1 MVILTAKGIG
11 VEGNKKTVI
20 GFTIIASFSLVVLTV
35 PDLVGF
41 KNTIALKLSS
51 IVLLSVYV
59 VLSFEMLHRTAI
71 SLLAQLSSLL

>member
-11 VEGNKKTVI
+11 IGGNKKTVI
-20 GFTIIASFSLVVLTV
+20 GFTIIALLSSAVLIV

-41 KNTIALKLSS
+41 KTTIALKLSS

-59 VLSFEMLHRTAI
+59 VLSFEILHRTA
-71 SLLAQLSSLL
+71 SPC